1 MSQVLQFL
9 FLLSLVLLAAVG
21 APWAVMQWVPDAS
34 DLLLAAVGL
43 GCLFLVWALL
53 AYTLRSRG
61 RHDKEESL
69 ERRARR
75 LAEESN
81 RRYREAQR
89 EKELSNTGEAAGE

>member
-9 FLLSLVLLAAVG
+9 FLLFLILLAALG

-34 DLLLAAVGL
+34 DLLLGAVGL
-43 GCLFLVWALL
+43 GCLLLVWALL
-53 AYTLRSRG
+53 AYVLRGGRG
-61 RHDKEESL
+61 QQEESL

-89 EKELSNTGEAAGE
+89 EKVAETAGE

>member
-9 FLLSLVLLAAVG
+9 FLLSLILLAAVG
-21 APWAVMQWVPDAS
+21 APWAVMQWIPDAS
-34 DLLLAAVGL
+34 DLLLGAVGL

-53 AYTLRSRG
+53 AYALRGNRG
-61 RHDKEESL
+61 HQEESL

-89 EKELSNTGEAAGE
+89 EKVAETAGE